1 VPHLDVDVDAYI
13 THIRT
18 VNAAATI
25 LPVSACTGDG
35 MGAWFGWLRHFA
47 AGDA

>member
-1 VPHLDVDVDAYI
+1 
-13 THIRT
+13 
-18 VNAAATI
+18 
-25 LPVSACTGDG
+25 LPVSARTGDG